1 MRAFRPPRYADVIG
15 AHLPWAALSGA
26 VIALAHLPRLVAH
39 VAMPCLFLRLT
50 GYPCLFCGATRSFLA
65 MAAGDWHGAFRNNP
79 LAAGLYLL
87 MCGIFAWNAAGLL
100 MGVRIERG
108 EMLRP
113 PVRTRVLLSAGATA
127 LVLNWLYRVLSGLR

>member
-50 GYPCLFCGATRSFLA
+50 GCPCLCCGATRAFLS
-65 MAAGDWHGAFRNNP
+65 MAAGDWYGAFRNNP
-79 LAAGLYLL
+79 LAAGLYGVA
-87 MCGIFAWNAAGLL
+87 CGIFAWNATGLL
-100 MGVRIERG
+100 LGVRIERG
-108 EMLRP
+108 RLLRP
-113 PVRTRVLLSAGATA
+113 PVRLWVLLSAGAAA

>member
-1 MRAFRPPRYADVIG
+1 
-15 AHLPWAALSGA
+15 
-26 VIALAHLPRLVAH
+26 
-39 VAMPCLFLRLT
+39 
-50 GYPCLFCGATRSFLA
+50 
-65 MAAGDWHGAFRNNP
+65 
-79 LAAGLYLL
+79 
-87 MCGIFAWNAAGLL
+87 